1 MARTLTSSQEAERVK
16 DGVKGV
22 WMVVSTFDQY
32 GASTTTKRWA
42 SRPYTLSSNTYEG
55 IIAERG
61 IDLGMLRVKEQGGL
75 GPVATSTIR
84 LRDEGGESTITD
96 THVISNDEVYVYF
109 IFPTGSEVESDRI
122 EVFRGVI
129 ERNNTRS
136 NVWTLRLKDDSKAEL
151 KQIPSKLL
159 DPVTYPFAYSLG
171 AVIPEAFGNHNLTPD
186 DVSAGE
192 IVSLAPA
199 RMTDKFALQAVA
211 SLNKKTGAG
220 LYQWYPQAEK
230 FARIVNTYITDGVET
245 LDDPERIAFS
255 RPSRAYPGNGY
266 DLRGNSWFNVSES
279 NPNTFVLLDSNNLRF
294 WFSGLP
300 KMGEMTAAYLYIKS
314 SAGTYDWWLYDTRLS
329 DISEIASGANVT
341 GDVSY
346 ALTLS
351 DYSDWGSL
359 ANLHLQISEAPPY
372 PETKKIEEASIKVEF
387 NDFLAV
393 IDQEPEI
400 YQSIIGWEDVVSRYK
415 DGSIIS
421 GSSGTALRNPVY
433 ILEAL
438 LRGKNLNNL
447 EEAKIDSTSFTAA
460 ASSRTDWYFD
470 FVMREQV
477 SDQFLDSFCFE
488 AGLMIYSTAGK
499 FHCAAMDKNRT
510 PEHFFIGGYH
520 MPVVGPI
527 DNPMQQQYDLEIEPV
542 NASDIYN
549 EIAIRYGI
557 HPATGAP
564 QRATIAS
571 GQFRITGTANTA
583 ESGATLTDTSA
594 TFQTDDVVIGEGVY
608 VANDK
613 LYTVASVVS
622 ETVLTLTAVDGGA
635 VSTLSSVSYYL
646 GPNINDLAFASQQ
659 AYKAVNALG
668 GNRQRTFLDDG
679 GYISQFIRDES
690 TAELFKDHCLD
701 WFSQPRDRFT
711 FSLMHDGIRVQPGD
725 FMFLDHPKFKASQR
739 ARQVTDTAEAVDA
752 VETEI
757 DVTTGEAGLFRVND
771 YIYLQESNTSPP
783 ELMQISAVDSGNSR
797 ITVSR
802 AQCGTKAQTFSTGA
816 SIYRLTQKWVVLG
829 VQEMT
834 PDDTRIR
841 IEAQIVPRW
850 YKPVGTVVSPGYP
863 DYDAATDEQRV
874 ASGWGTLPNG
884 RVNELDPDSAIS
896 YVG

>member
-1 MARTLTSSQEAERVK
+1 
-16 DGVKGV
+16 
-22 WMVVSTFDQY
+22 
-32 GASTTTKRWA
+32 
-42 SRPYTLSSNTYEG
+42 
-55 IIAERG
+55 
-61 IDLGMLRVKEQGGL
+61 
-75 GPVATSTIR
+75 
-84 LRDEGGESTITD
+84 
-96 THVISNDEVYVYF
+96 
-109 IFPTGSEVESDRI
+109 
-122 EVFRGVI
+122 
-129 ERNNTRS
+129 
-136 NVWTLRLKDDSKAEL
+136 
-151 KQIPSKLL
+151 
-159 DPVTYPFAYSLG
+159 
-171 AVIPEAFGNHNLTPD
+171 VIPEAFGNHNETPD
-186 DVSAGE
+186 DLRAGD

-199 RMTDKFALQAVA
+199 RMTDKFALKAIASEHQLVA
-211 SLNKKTGAG
+211 TDYI
-220 LYQWYPQAEK
+220 YQWYPQAEK
-230 FARIVNTYITDGVET
+230 FAQIVNASITDRVIT
-245 LDDPERIAFS
+245 LDDPARITFA
-255 RPSRAYPGNGY
+255 RPTRTFPGNGY
-266 DLRGNSWFNVSES
+266 TNWYDCIPPGDSSYVSI
-279 NPNTFVLLDSNNLRF
+279 DSNNLRV

-300 KMGEMTAAYLYIKS
+300 KIGTMTSVSLYIKS
-314 SAGTYDWWLYDTRLS
+314 STGVYEWYLYDTTVS
-329 DISEIASGANVT
+329 DVTPIASSITAAN
-341 GDVSY
+341 DVSY
-346 ALTLS
+346 PLTLAN
-351 DYSDWGSL
+351 YEDWSSI
-359 ANLHLQISEAPPY
+359 ANLHLEIRQRWPY
-372 PETKKIEEASIKVEF
+372 PETRIEEASIKIEF
-387 NDFLAV
+387 DDFLSLV
-393 IDQEPEI
+393 EQEPEI
-400 YQSIIGWEDVVSRYK
+400 YQTMQGWLDSFEYYK
-415 DGSIIS
+415 DGSAVVGS
-421 GSSGTALRNPVY
+421 GGSVLRNPVY

-447 EEAKIDSTSFTAA
+447 EEAKIDSTSFIAA

-488 AGLMIYSTAGK
+488 AGLMLYSTAGK

-739 ARQVTDTAEAVDA
+739 ARQVTETAEAVDA

-771 YIYLQESNTSPP
+771 YIYLQESNSSPP
-783 ELMQISAVDSGNSR
+783 ELMQINAVDTGNSR

-816 SIYRLTQKWVVLG
+816 NIYRLTQKWVVLG

>member
-1 MARTLTSSQEAERVK
+1 MARTLTSGQEAERVK

-22 WMVVSTFDQY
+22 WMVVASFDQY

-42 SRPYTLSSNTYEG
+42 SRGYTLSANTYEG
-55 IIAERG
+55 IIAESG

-109 IFPTGSEVESDRI
+109 IFPTGSEVEGDRI

-129 ERNNTRS
+129 ERNSTRN

-159 DPVTYPFAYSLG
+159 NPVTYPFAYSLG
-171 AVIPEAFGNHNLTPD
+171 AVIPEAFGNHNETPD
-186 DVSAGE
+186 DVSASD

-199 RMTDKFALQAVA
+199 RMTDKFALKAIASEHQLVA
-211 SLNKKTGAG
+211 TNYI
-220 LYQWYPQAEK
+220 YQWYPQAEK
-230 FARIVNTYITDGVET
+230 FAQIVNASITDRVIT
-245 LDDPERIAFS
+245 LDDPARITFA
-255 RPSRAYPGNGY
+255 RPTRTFPGNGY
-266 DLRGNSWFNVSES
+266 TNWYDCIPPGDSSYVSI
-279 NPNTFVLLDSNNLRF
+279 DSNNLRV

-300 KMGEMTAAYLYIKS
+300 KIGTMTSVSLYIKS
-314 SAGTYDWWLYDTRLS
+314 STGVYEWYLYDTTVS
-329 DISEIASGANVT
+329 DVTPIASNAT
-341 GDVSY
+341 ASGDSTY
-346 ALTLS
+346 SLTLG
-351 DYSDWGSL
+351 DYSDWSSV
-359 ANLHLQISEAPPY
+359 ANLHLEIRRRSPF
-372 PETKKIEEASIKVEF
+372 PETRIEEASIKIEF
-387 NDFLAV
+387 DDFLSLV
-393 IDQEPEI
+393 EQEPEI
-400 YQSIIGWEDVVSRYK
+400 YQTLQGWVDSSSFYK
-415 DGSIIS
+415 DGSAVVGGG
-421 GSSGTALRNPVY
+421 GSVIRNPVY

-447 EEAKIDSTSFTAA
+447 EETKIDATSFTAA
-460 ASSRTDWYFD
+460 AASRTDWYFD

-488 AGLMIYSTAGK
+488 AGLMLYSTAGK
-499 FHCAAMDKNRT
+499 FHCAAMDKDRT
-510 PEHFFIGGYH
+510 PEHFFTGGYH
-520 MPVVGPI
+520 APVVGPI
-527 DNPMQQQYDLEIEPV
+527 DNPMEQQYDLEIEPV

-549 EIAIRYGI
+549 EIAIRYAI
-557 HPATGAP
+557 HPATGVP
-564 QRATIAS
+564 QRAKIAS
-571 GQFRITGTANTA
+571 GQFRISGTANTA
-583 ESGATLTDTSA
+583 EAGATLTDASA
-594 TFQTDDVVIGEGVY
+594 TFQTDDVIVGEHVY
-608 VANDK
+608 VSGDK
-613 LYTVASVVS
+613 LYTVSSIVS

-635 VSTLSSVSYYL
+635 VTTLSSVAYYI
-646 GPNINDLAFASQQ
+646 GPNIDDLAFSSQQ

-690 TAELFKDHCLD
+690 TAELFKDHCLE
-701 WFSQPRDRFT
+701 WFSQPRDRIT

-725 FMFLDHPKFKASQR
+725 FMLFDHPKLKASQR
-739 ARQVTDTAEAVDA
+739 ARQITETTEAVDA

-757 DVTTGEAGLFRVND
+757 DVTPGEAGLLRVND
-771 YIYLQESNTSPP
+771 YIYLQESNSTPP
-783 ELMQISAVDSGNSR
+783 ESMLITAVDSVNAR

-802 AQCGTKAQTFSTGA
+802 AQFGSKAQTFSTGA

-841 IEAQIVPRW
+841 VEAQIAPPW
-850 YKPVGTVVSPGYP
+850 YKPIGTVVSPGYP
-863 DYDAATDEQRV
+863 DYSAATDEQRV

-884 RVNELDPDSAIS
+884 RVNELDPESAIS

>member
-1 MARTLTSSQEAERVK
+1 MARTLTSAQEAERVK

-109 IFPTGSEVESDRI
+109 IFPTGSEVEGDRI

-129 ERNNTRS
+129 ERNSTRN

-171 AVIPEAFGNHNLTPD
+171 AVIPEAFGNHNETPD
-186 DVSAGE
+186 DLRAGD

-199 RMTDKFALQAVA
+199 RMTDKFALKAIASEHQLVA
-211 SLNKKTGAG
+211 TDYI
-220 LYQWYPQAEK
+220 YQWYPQAEK
-230 FARIVNTYITDGVET
+230 FAQIVNASITDRVIT
-245 LDDPERIAFS
+245 LDDPARITFA
-255 RPSRAYPGNGY
+255 RPTRPFPGNGY
-266 DLRGNSWFNVSES
+266 TNWYDCIPPGDSSYVSI
-279 NPNTFVLLDSNNLRF
+279 DSNNLRV

-300 KMGEMTAAYLYIKS
+300 KIGTMTSVSLYIKS
-314 SAGTYDWWLYDTRLS
+314 STGVYEWYLYDTTVS
-329 DISEIASGANVT
+329 DVTPIASSITAAN
-341 GDVSY
+341 DVSY
-346 ALTLS
+346 PLTLAN
-351 DYSDWGSL
+351 YEDWSSI
-359 ANLHLQISEAPPY
+359 ANLHLEIRQRWPY
-372 PETKKIEEASIKVEF
+372 PETRIEEASIKIEF
-387 NDFLAV
+387 DDFLSLV
-393 IDQEPEI
+393 EQEPEI
-400 YQSIIGWEDVVSRYK
+400 YQTMQGWLDSSAYYK
-415 DGSIIS
+415 DGSAVVGS
-421 GSSGTALRNPVY
+421 GGSVLRNPVY

-447 EEAKIDSTSFTAA
+447 EEAKIDATSFTAA
-460 ASSRTDWYFD
+460 AASRTDWYFD

-488 AGLMIYSTAGK
+488 AGLMLYSTAGK

-583 ESGATLTDTSA
+583 EAGSTLTDTSA
-594 TFQTDDVVIGEGVY
+594 TFQTDDVVVGEGVY
-608 VANDK
+608 VDNDK

-646 GPNINDLAFASQQ
+646 GPNIDDLAFSSQQ

-739 ARQVTDTAEAVDA
+739 ARQVTETAEAVDA

-771 YIYLQESNTSPP
+771 YIYLQESNSSPP
-783 ELMQISAVDSGNSR
+783 ELMQVSAVDTGNSR

-816 SIYRLTQKWVVLG
+816 NIYRLTQKWVVLG

-850 YKPVGTVVSPGYP
+850 YKPIGAVVSPGYP

-884 RVNELDPDSAIS
+884 RVNQLDPDSAIS

>member
-61 IDLGMLRVKEQGGL
+61 IDLGMLRVKGQGGL

-171 AVIPEAFGNHNLTPD
+171 AVIPEAFGNHNETPD
-186 DVSAGE
+186 DLRAGD

-199 RMTDKFALQAVA
+199 RMTDKFALKAIASEHQLVA
-211 SLNKKTGAG
+211 TDYI
-220 LYQWYPQAEK
+220 YQWYPQAEK
-230 FARIVNTYITDGVET
+230 FAQIVNASITNRIIT
-245 LDDPERIAFS
+245 LDDPARITFA
-255 RPSRAYPGNGY
+255 RPTRTFPGNGY
-266 DLRGNSWFNVSES
+266 TNWYDCIPPGDSSYVSI
-279 NPNTFVLLDSNNLRF
+279 DSNNLRV

-300 KMGEMTAAYLYIKS
+300 KIGTMTSVSLYIKS
-314 SAGTYDWWLYDTRLS
+314 STGVYEWYLYDTTVS
-329 DISEIASGANVT
+329 DVTPIASSITAAN
-341 GDVSY
+341 DVSY
-346 ALTLS
+346 PLTLAN
-351 DYSDWGSL
+351 YEDWSSI
-359 ANLHLQISEAPPY
+359 ANLHLEIRQRWPY
-372 PETKKIEEASIKVEF
+372 PETRIEEASIKIEF
-387 NDFLAV
+387 DDFLSLV
-393 IDQEPEI
+393 EQEPEI
-400 YQSIIGWEDVVSRYK
+400 YQTMQGWLDSFEYYK
-415 DGSIIS
+415 DGSAVVGS
-421 GSSGTALRNPVY
+421 GGSVLRNPVY

-447 EEAKIDSTSFTAA
+447 EEAKIDSTSFIAA

-488 AGLMIYSTAGK
+488 AGLMLYSTAGK

-739 ARQVTDTAEAVDA
+739 ARQVTETAEAVDA

-771 YIYLQESNTSPP
+771 YIYLQESNSSPP
-783 ELMQISAVDSGNSR
+783 ELMQINAVDTGNSR

-816 SIYRLTQKWVVLG
+816 NIYRLTQKWVVLG

>member
-1 MARTLTSSQEAERVK
+1 MARTLTSAQEAERVK

-109 IFPTGSEVESDRI
+109 IFPTGSEVEGDRI

-129 ERNNTRS
+129 ERNSTRN

-171 AVIPEAFGNHNLTPD
+171 AVIPEAFGNHNETPD
-186 DVSAGE
+186 DLRAGD

-199 RMTDKFALQAVA
+199 RMTDKFALKAIASEHQLVA
-211 SLNKKTGAG
+211 TDYI
-220 LYQWYPQAEK
+220 YQWYPQAEK
-230 FARIVNTYITDGVET
+230 FAQIVNASITDRVIT
-245 LDDPERIAFS
+245 LDDPARITFA
-255 RPSRAYPGNGY
+255 RPTRTFPGNGY
-266 DLRGNSWFNVSES
+266 TNWYDCIPPGDSSYVSI
-279 NPNTFVLLDSNNLRF
+279 DSNNLRV

-300 KMGEMTAAYLYIKS
+300 KIGTMTSVSLYIKS
-314 SAGTYDWWLYDTRLS
+314 STGVYEWYLYDTTVS
-329 DISEIASGANVT
+329 DVTPIASSITAAN
-341 GDVSY
+341 DVSY
-346 ALTLS
+346 PLTLAN
-351 DYSDWGSL
+351 YEDWSSI
-359 ANLHLQISEAPPY
+359 ANLHLEIRQRWPY
-372 PETKKIEEASIKVEF
+372 PETRIEEASIKIEF
-387 NDFLAV
+387 DDFLSLV
-393 IDQEPEI
+393 EQEPEI
-400 YQSIIGWEDVVSRYK
+400 YQTMQGWLDSSAYYK
-415 DGSIIS
+415 DGSAVVGS
-421 GSSGTALRNPVY
+421 GGSVLRNPVY

-460 ASSRTDWYFD
+460 AASRTDWYFD

-488 AGLMIYSTAGK
+488 AGLMLYSTAGK

-583 ESGATLTDTSA
+583 EAGSTLTDTSA
-594 TFQTDDVVIGEGVY
+594 TFQTDDVVVGEGVY
-608 VANDK
+608 VDNDK

-646 GPNINDLAFASQQ
+646 GPNINDLAFSSQQ

-739 ARQVTDTAEAVDA
+739 ARQVTETAEAVDA

-771 YIYLQESNTSPP
+771 YIYLQESNSSPP
-783 ELMQISAVDSGNSR
+783 ELMQVSAVDTGNSR

-816 SIYRLTQKWVVLG
+816 NIYRLTQKWVVLG

-850 YKPVGTVVSPGYP
+850 YKPIGTVVSPGYP

-884 RVNELDPDSAIS
+884 RVNQLDPDSAIS

>member
-1 MARTLTSSQEAERVK
+1 MARTLTSGQEAERVK

-22 WMVVSTFDQY
+22 WMVVASFDQY

-42 SRPYTLSSNTYEG
+42 SRGYTLSANTYEG
-55 IIAERG
+55 IIAEGG

-109 IFPTGSEVESDRI
+109 IFPTGTEVEGDRI

-129 ERNNTRS
+129 ERNSTRN

-171 AVIPEAFGNHNLTPD
+171 AVIPEAFGNHNETPD
-186 DVSAGE
+186 DLRAGD

-199 RMTDKFALQAVA
+199 RMTDKFALKAIASEHQLVA
-211 SLNKKTGAG
+211 TDYI
-220 LYQWYPQAEK
+220 YQWYPQAEK
-230 FARIVNTYITDGVET
+230 FAQIVNASITDRVIT
-245 LDDPERIAFS
+245 LDDPARITFA
-255 RPSRAYPGNGY
+255 RPTRPFPGNGY
-266 DLRGNSWFNVSES
+266 TNWYDCIPPGDSSYVSI
-279 NPNTFVLLDSNNLRF
+279 DSNNLRV

-300 KMGEMTAAYLYIKS
+300 KIGTMTSVSLYIKS
-314 SAGTYDWWLYDTRLS
+314 STGVYEWYLYDTTVS
-329 DISEIASGANVT
+329 DVTPIASSITAAN
-341 GDVSY
+341 DESY
-346 ALTLS
+346 PLTLAN
-351 DYSDWGSL
+351 YEDWSSI
-359 ANLHLQISEAPPY
+359 ANLHLEIRQRWPY
-372 PETKKIEEASIKVEF
+372 PETRIEEASIKIEF
-387 NDFLAV
+387 DDFLSLV
-393 IDQEPEI
+393 EQEPEI
-400 YQSIIGWEDVVSRYK
+400 YQTMQGWLDSSEYYK
-415 DGSIIS
+415 DGSAVVGS
-421 GSSGTALRNPVY
+421 GGSVLRNPVY

-447 EEAKIDSTSFTAA
+447 EEAKIDATSFTAA
-460 ASSRTDWYFD
+460 AASRTDWYFD

-488 AGLMIYSTAGK
+488 AGLMLYSTAGK

-583 ESGATLTDTSA
+583 EAGSTLTDTSA
-594 TFQTDDVVIGEGVY
+594 TFQTDDVVVGEGVY
-608 VANDK
+608 VDNDK

-646 GPNINDLAFASQQ
+646 GPNINDLAFSSQQ

-739 ARQVTDTAEAVDA
+739 ARQITETAEAVDA

-771 YIYLQESNTSPP
+771 YIYLQESNSSPP
-783 ELMQISAVDSGNSR
+783 ELMKVSAVDTGNSR

-816 SIYRLTQKWVVLG
+816 NIYRLTQKWVVLG

-884 RVNELDPDSAIS
+884 RVNQLDPDSAIS

>member
-1 MARTLTSSQEAERVK
+1 L
-16 DGVKGV
+16 
-22 WMVVSTFDQY
+22 
-32 GASTTTKRWA
+32 
-42 SRPYTLSSNTYEG
+42 
-55 IIAERG
+55 
-61 IDLGMLRVKEQGGL
+61 
-75 GPVATSTIR
+75 
-84 LRDEGGESTITD
+84 
-96 THVISNDEVYVYF
+96 
-109 IFPTGSEVESDRI
+109 VE
-122 EVFRGVI
+122 
-129 ERNNTRS
+129 
-136 NVWTLRLKDDSKAEL
+136 
-151 KQIPSKLL
+151 
-159 DPVTYPFAYSLG
+159 
-171 AVIPEAFGNHNLTPD
+171 
-186 DVSAGE
+186 
-192 IVSLAPA
+192 
-199 RMTDKFALQAVA
+199 
-211 SLNKKTGAG
+211 
-220 LYQWYPQAEK
+220 
-230 FARIVNTYITDGVET
+230 
-245 LDDPERIAFS
+245 
-255 RPSRAYPGNGY
+255 
-266 DLRGNSWFNVSES
+266 
-279 NPNTFVLLDSNNLRF
+279 
-294 WFSGLP
+294 
-300 KMGEMTAAYLYIKS
+300 
-314 SAGTYDWWLYDTRLS
+314 
-329 DISEIASGANVT
+329 
-341 GDVSY
+341 
-346 ALTLS
+346 
-351 DYSDWGSL
+351 
-359 ANLHLQISEAPPY
+359 
-372 PETKKIEEASIKVEF
+372 
-387 NDFLAV
+387 
-393 IDQEPEI
+393 QEPEI
-400 YQSIIGWEDVVSRYK
+400 YQTMQGWLDSFEYYK
-415 DGSIIS
+415 DGSAVVGS
-421 GSSGTALRNPVY
+421 GGSVLRNPVY

-447 EEAKIDSTSFTAA
+447 EEAKIDSTSFIAA

-488 AGLMIYSTAGK
+488 AGLMLYSTAGK

-739 ARQVTDTAEAVDA
+739 ARQVTETAEAVDA

-771 YIYLQESNTSPP
+771 YIYLQESNSSPP
-783 ELMQISAVDSGNSR
+783 ELMQINAVDTGNSR

-816 SIYRLTQKWVVLG
+816 NIYRLTQKWVVLG

>member
-1 MARTLTSSQEAERVK
+1 
-16 DGVKGV
+16 
-22 WMVVSTFDQY
+22 
-32 GASTTTKRWA
+32 
-42 SRPYTLSSNTYEG
+42 
-55 IIAERG
+55 
-61 IDLGMLRVKEQGGL
+61 MLRVKGQGGL

-171 AVIPEAFGNHNLTPD
+171 AVIPEAFGNHNETPD
-186 DVSAGE
+186 DLRAGD

-199 RMTDKFALQAVA
+199 RMTDKFALKAIASEHQLVA
-211 SLNKKTGAG
+211 TDYI
-220 LYQWYPQAEK
+220 YQWYPQAEK
-230 FARIVNTYITDGVET
+230 FAQIVNASITDRVIT
-245 LDDPERIAFS
+245 LDDPARITFA
-255 RPSRAYPGNGY
+255 RPTRTFPGNGY
-266 DLRGNSWFNVSES
+266 TNWYDCIPPGDSSYVSI
-279 NPNTFVLLDSNNLRF
+279 DSNNLRV

-300 KMGEMTAAYLYIKS
+300 KIGTMTSVSLYIKS
-314 SAGTYDWWLYDTRLS
+314 STGVYEWYLYDTTVS
-329 DISEIASGANVT
+329 DVTPIASSITAAN
-341 GDVSY
+341 DVSY
-346 ALTLS
+346 PLTLAN
-351 DYSDWGSL
+351 YEDWSSI
-359 ANLHLQISEAPPY
+359 ANLHLEIRQRWPY
-372 PETKKIEEASIKVEF
+372 PETRIEEASIKIEF
-387 NDFLAV
+387 DDFLSLV
-393 IDQEPEI
+393 EQEPEI
-400 YQSIIGWEDVVSRYK
+400 YQTMQGWLDSFEYYK
-415 DGSIIS
+415 DGSAIVGS
-421 GSSGTALRNPVY
+421 GGSVLRNPVY

-488 AGLMIYSTAGK
+488 AGLMLYSTAGK

-571 GQFRITGTANTA
+571 GQFRITGTANTD

-646 GPNINDLAFASQQ
+646 GPNINDLAFTSQQ

-739 ARQVTDTAEAVDA
+739 ARQVTETAEAVDA

-771 YIYLQESNTSPP
+771 YIYLQESNSSPP
-783 ELMQISAVDSGNSR
+783 ELMQISAVDTGNSR

-816 SIYRLTQKWVVLG
+816 NIYRLTQKWVVLG

>member
-1 MARTLTSSQEAERVK
+1 MARTLTSAQEAERVK

-109 IFPTGSEVESDRI
+109 IFPTGSEVEGDRI

-129 ERNNTRS
+129 ERNSTRN

-171 AVIPEAFGNHNLTPD
+171 AVIPEAFGNHNETPD
-186 DVSAGE
+186 DLRAGD

-199 RMTDKFALQAVA
+199 RMTDKFALKAIASEHQLVA
-211 SLNKKTGAG
+211 TDYI
-220 LYQWYPQAEK
+220 YQWYPQAEK
-230 FARIVNTYITDGVET
+230 FAQIVNASITDRVIT
-245 LDDPERIAFS
+245 LDDPARITFA
-255 RPSRAYPGNGY
+255 RPTRTFPGNGY
-266 DLRGNSWFNVSES
+266 TNWYDCIPPGDSSYVSI
-279 NPNTFVLLDSNNLRF
+279 DSNNLRV

-300 KMGEMTAAYLYIKS
+300 KIGTMTSVSLYIKS
-314 SAGTYDWWLYDTRLS
+314 STGVYEWYLYDTTVS
-329 DISEIASGANVT
+329 DVTPIASSITAAN
-341 GDVSY
+341 DVSY
-346 ALTLS
+346 PLTLAN
-351 DYSDWGSL
+351 YEDWSSI
-359 ANLHLQISEAPPY
+359 ANLHLMISQRWPY
-372 PETKKIEEASIKVEF
+372 PETRIEEASIKIEF
-387 NDFLAV
+387 DDFLSLV
-393 IDQEPEI
+393 EQEPEI
-400 YQSIIGWEDVVSRYK
+400 YQTMQGWLDSHAYYK
-415 DGSIIS
+415 DGSAVVGS
-421 GSSGTALRNPVY
+421 GGSVLRNPVY

-447 EEAKIDSTSFTAA
+447 EEAKIDATSFTAA
-460 ASSRTDWYFD
+460 AASRTDWYFD

-488 AGLMIYSTAGK
+488 AGLMLYSTAGK

-583 ESGATLTDTSA
+583 EAGSTLTDTSA
-594 TFQTDDVVIGEGVY
+594 TFQTDDVVVGEGVY
-608 VANDK
+608 VDNDK

-635 VSTLSSVSYYL
+635 VSTLSSISYYL
-646 GPNINDLAFASQQ
+646 GPNINDLAFSSQQ

-739 ARQVTDTAEAVDA
+739 ARQITETAEAVDA

-757 DVTTGEAGLFRVND
+757 DITTGEAGLFRAND
-771 YIYLQESNTSPP
+771 YIYLQESNSSPP
-783 ELMQISAVDSGNSR
+783 ELMQVSAVDTGNSR

-816 SIYRLTQKWVVLG
+816 DIYRLTQKWVVLG

-850 YKPVGTVVSPGYP
+850 YKPIGTVVSPGYP

-884 RVNELDPDSAIS
+884 RVNQLDPDSAIS
-896 YVG
+896 HVG

>member
-1 MARTLTSSQEAERVK
+1 MARTLTSAQEAERVK

-61 IDLGMLRVKEQGGL
+61 VDLGMLRVKEQGGL

-109 IFPTGSEVESDRI
+109 IFPTGSEVEGDRI

-129 ERNNTRS
+129 ERNSTRN

-171 AVIPEAFGNHNLTPD
+171 AVIPEAFGNHNETPD
-186 DVSAGE
+186 DLRAGD

-199 RMTDKFALQAVA
+199 RMTDKFALQAIASEHQLVA
-211 SLNKKTGAG
+211 TDYV
-220 LYQWYPQAEK
+220 YQWYPQAEK
-230 FARIVNTYITDGVET
+230 FAQIVNASITDRVIT
-245 LDDPERIAFS
+245 LDDPARITFA
-255 RPSRAYPGNGY
+255 RPTRPFPGNGY
-266 DLRGNSWFNVSES
+266 INWYDCIPPGDSSYVSIDSNDLRV
-279 NPNTFVLLDSNNLRF
+279 

-300 KMGEMTAAYLYIKS
+300 KIGTMTSVSLYIKS
-314 SAGTYDWWLYDTRLS
+314 STGVYEWYLYDTTVS
-329 DISEIASGANVT
+329 DVTPIASSITAAN
-341 GDVSY
+341 DVSY
-346 ALTLS
+346 PLTLAN
-351 DYSDWGSL
+351 YEDWSSI
-359 ANLHLQISEAPPY
+359 ANLHLEIRHRSPY
-372 PETKKIEEASIKVEF
+372 PETRIEEASIKIEF
-387 NDFLAV
+387 DDFLSLV
-393 IDQEPEI
+393 EQEPEI
-400 YQSIIGWEDVVSRYK
+400 YQTIRGWLDSSEYYK
-415 DGSIIS
+415 DGSAVVGS
-421 GSSGTALRNPVY
+421 GGSVLRNPVY

-447 EEAKIDSTSFTAA
+447 EEAKIDAASFTAA
-460 ASSRTDWYFD
+460 AASRTDWYFD

-488 AGLMIYSTAGK
+488 AGLMLYSTAGK
-499 FHCAAMDKNRT
+499 FYCAAMDKNRT

-583 ESGATLTDTSA
+583 ESGSTLTDTSA
-594 TFQTDDVVIGEGVY
+594 TFQTDDVVVGEGVY
-608 VANDK
+608 VDNDK

-646 GPNINDLAFASQQ
+646 GPNINDLAFSSQQ

-690 TAELFKDHCLD
+690 AAELFKDHCLD

-739 ARQVTDTAEAVDA
+739 ARQVTETAEAVDA

-771 YIYLQESNTSPP
+771 YIYLQESNASPP
-783 ELMQISAVDSGNSR
+783 ELMQISAVDTGNSR

-816 SIYRLTQKWVVLG
+816 NIYRLTQKWVVLG

-850 YKPVGTVVSPGYP
+850 YRPVGTVVSPGYP

-874 ASGWGTLPNG
+874 AAGWGTLPNG
-884 RVNELDPDSAIS
+884 RVNQLDPDSAIS

>member
-1 MARTLTSSQEAERVK
+1 MARTLTSGQEAERVK

-22 WMVVSTFDQY
+22 WMVVASFDQY

-42 SRPYTLSSNTYEG
+42 SRGYTLSANTYEG
-55 IIAERG
+55 IIAEGG

-109 IFPTGSEVESDRI
+109 IFPTGSEVEADRI

-129 ERNNTRS
+129 ERNSTRN
-136 NVWTLRLKDDSKAEL
+136 NVWTLRLKDDSKSEL

-171 AVIPEAFGNHNLTPD
+171 AVIPEAFGNHNETPD
-186 DVSAGE
+186 DLRAGD

-199 RMTDKFALQAVA
+199 RMTDKFALKAIASEHQLVA
-211 SLNKKTGAG
+211 TDYI
-220 LYQWYPQAEK
+220 YQWYPQAEK
-230 FARIVNTYITDGVET
+230 FAQIVNASITDRVIT
-245 LDDPERIAFS
+245 LDDPARITFA
-255 RPSRAYPGNGY
+255 RPTRTFPGNGY
-266 DLRGNSWFNVSES
+266 TNWYDCIPPGDSSYVSI
-279 NPNTFVLLDSNNLRF
+279 DSNNLRV

-300 KMGEMTAAYLYIKS
+300 KIGTMTSVSLYIKS
-314 SAGTYDWWLYDTRLS
+314 STGVYEWYLYDTTVS
-329 DISEIASGANVT
+329 DVTPIASSVVAAN
-341 GDVSY
+341 DVSY
-346 ALTLS
+346 PLTLAN
-351 DYSDWGSL
+351 YEDWSSI
-359 ANLHLQISEAPPY
+359 ANLHLEIRQRWPY
-372 PETKKIEEASIKVEF
+372 PETRIEEASIKIEF
-387 NDFLAV
+387 DDFLSLV
-393 IDQEPEI
+393 EQEPEI
-400 YQSIIGWEDVVSRYK
+400 YQTMQGWLDSSEYYK
-415 DGSIIS
+415 DGSAVVGS
-421 GSSGTALRNPVY
+421 GGSVLRNPVY

-447 EEAKIDSTSFTAA
+447 EEAKIDATSFTAA
-460 ASSRTDWYFD
+460 AASRTDWYFD

-488 AGLMIYSTAGK
+488 AGLMLYSTAGK

-527 DNPMQQQYDLEIEPV
+527 DNPMAQQYDLEIEPV

-583 ESGATLTDTSA
+583 EAGSTLTDASA
-594 TFQTDDVVIGEGVY
+594 TFQTDDVVVGEGVY
-608 VANDK
+608 VDNDK

-646 GPNINDLAFASQQ
+646 GPNINDLAFSSQQ

-739 ARQVTDTAEAVDA
+739 ARQVTETAEAVDA

-757 DVTTGEAGLFRVND
+757 DVTTGKAGLFRVND
-771 YIYLQESNTSPP
+771 YIYLQESNSSPP
-783 ELMQISAVDSGNSR
+783 ELMQVSAVDTGNSR

-816 SIYRLTQKWVVLG
+816 NIYRLTQKWVVLG

-850 YKPVGTVVSPGYP
+850 YKPIGTVVSPGYP

-884 RVNELDPDSAIS
+884 RVNQLDPESAIS